1 MRADPTGPASP
12 RTSTADGQGRA
23 VAPKAMFG
31 IASITKTFIAAEVL
45 KLARA
50 GKVDLDAP
58 LSRYVR
64 HRLAGNGAT
73 VRQTLGMVSGLRD
86 KDVAVRTIIGDPG
99 RRWTPE
105 QAIDV
110 IAGDSLKPGG
120 DPDYD
125 NVNYMLLG
133 LLVRRRHP
141 PTRREGAARRPPRA
155 RSRRSRGGAAGGEAV
170 APDGG
175 PGVGLAS
182 GLLAGTC
189 RRSPP
194 RASGTPPAGGPP
206 TQPASPGGGTCCT
219 EGACSHRR
227 WSGR

>member
-1 MRADPTGPASP
+1 
-12 RTSTADGQGRA
+12 
-23 VAPKAMFG
+23 MFG

-133 LLVRRRHP
+133 LLVRDVTHRPVERVLRDDLLGPGHVGRVAVQPAEKPSP
-141 PTRREGAARRPPRA
+141 PTAAPA
-155 RSRRSRGGAAGGEAV
+155 S
-170 APDGG
+170 D
-175 PGVGLAS
+175 LAS